1 MTTTDP
7 QMNTS
12 MQVKLEISKSLP
24 SPFFKNQYAQ
34 KNKYENCKICWNM
47 MFVSVNRN
55 YQILPEDRWSGSP
68 VQHVRQGNWEMQR
81 HRHWRIHE
89 GQFIISYLECKIFI
103 FVNMVLPTSVQT
115 WSWPFFIFFTVIMI
129 CIHYAPLATPRR
141 RKLLRS
147 FRRLCVNSVTFS
159 LLLIKL
165 SVTHV
170 FQNFKANT
178 WLQKEILNNKI

>member
-47 MFVSVNRN
+47 MFVSVNRD
-55 YQILPEDRWSGSP
+55 YQIFPKDRWSGSP

-89 GQFIISYLECKIFI
+89 GRFIISYLQCKIFI
-103 FVNMVLPTSVQT
+103 FVNMVLPTSVHT
-115 WSWPFFIFFTVIMI
+115 WSGPLFILFLQLKWSASIIFSQNIYFEFRI
-129 CIHYAPLATPRR
+129 FLAFNTSRPP
-141 RKLLRS
+141 
-147 FRRLCVNSVTFS
+147 
-159 LLLIKL
+159 L
-165 SVTHV
+165 SVHKKN
-170 FQNFKANT
+170 Q
-178 WLQKEILNNKI
+178 LNRSSR